1 MNPPKVATAPAGAEG
16 LALTLARAARRR
28 PLDPIDRFS
37 EIIFGL
43 IMVLTFTGTVRVA
56 EGGEQQIRDMLVAAL
71 GCNVA
76 WGIVDG
82 VMYVVTSV
90 VDRARKIAVL
100 RGIRSADPEGGRD
113 IVLAALPE
121 ALAAVTDAAEAERI
135 AARVR
140 ALPEIPLRLGI
151 HREDLL
157 GAVSSCLLTVAA
169 TFPPT
174 IPFLVFREDV
184 RRALL
189 VSNAVAVVCL
199 FVAGWYLGKATGAR
213 PDALALAMVLV
224 GAALVGTTIVL
235 GG

>member
-1 MNPPKVATAPAGAEG
+1 VSSSTATTVEARA
-16 LALTLARAARRR
+16 LALAKGARRR

-56 EGGEQQIRDMLVAAL
+56 EGGREQIRDMLVAAL

-82 VMYVVTSV
+82 VMFVVTSV
-90 VDRARKIAVL
+90 VDRARKVAVL
-100 RGIRSADPEGGRD
+100 RGIRAADPARGRD

-121 ALAAVTDAAEAERI
+121 GVATVTDAAEAERM
-135 AARVR
+135 AARAR
-140 ALPEIPLRLGI
+140 ALPDVPLRLGI
-151 HREDLL
+151 RWDDVK
-157 GAVSSCLLTVAA
+157 GAIASCLLTVAA

-174 IPFLVFREDV
+174 IPFLVFRDDV

-189 VSNAVAVVCL
+189 VSNAVAVFCL
-199 FVAGWYLGKATGAR
+199 FVSGWFLGKATGAR
-213 PDALALAMVLV
+213 PGVLGLAMVVV
-224 GAALVGTTIVL
+224 GVALVGVTILL